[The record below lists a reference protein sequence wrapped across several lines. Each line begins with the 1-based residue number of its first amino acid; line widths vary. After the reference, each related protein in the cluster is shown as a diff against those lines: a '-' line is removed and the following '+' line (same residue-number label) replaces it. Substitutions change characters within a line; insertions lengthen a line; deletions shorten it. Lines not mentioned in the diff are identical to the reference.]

1 MKVLLTGANGHLG
14 ANTIRELLKRGHD
27 VVAFVRP
34 TADRRGLAGLQ
45 VSYAEGDV
53 TDSKALICAAEG
65 CDVIIHSAILFAYW
79 AKDPALIER
88 PALEG
93 AKNAV
98 AAAKAVGAKRLI
110 YTSSS
115 WAIGLS
121 DAPDKIRTA
130 ADWNERPH
138 SPYARAKTFSER
150 LAWEEADK
158 AGVPMIALC
167 PGAIF
172 GPHDY
177 RMTPSNRML
186 LGMADGSGQTL
197 NSGLA
202 FADARD
208 AGAIH
213 ALAVDHG
220 EPGKRYAVTQYLHF
234 KEVGA
239 HVTAITRKAVKH
251 FGGPKA
257 VAHLLGGMMELG
269 ARFTGK
275 EPTLTRAI
283 VDDAAERYMYIDG
296 TPTWQTFNYT
306 PYSPREMMQA
316 SLEWYVQMGWLK
328 PDKLWVNH
336 K

>member
-1 MKVLLTGANGHLG
+1 MKVLVTGANGHLG
-14 ANTIRELLKRGHD
+14 ANTIRELLKRGHE

-34 TADRRGLAGLQ
+34 TADLRGLQGLAVQ
-45 VSYAEGDV
+45 YVQGDV
-53 TDSKALICAAEG
+53 TDGGAFTKAAEG
-65 CDVIIHSAILFAYW
+65 CEVILHSAIFFAYW
-79 AKDPALIER
+79 AKDPARIEQ
-88 PALEG
+88 PALAG
-93 AKNAV
+93 AKNAI

-121 DAPDKIRTA
+121 DTPEQIRTA
-130 ADWNERPH
+130 ADWNDRPH

-158 AGVPMIALC
+158 AGVPMISLC
-167 PGAIF
+167 PGALF

-186 LGMADGSGQTL
+186 LGMADGSGQTF

-220 EPGKRYAVTQYLHF
+220 EPGRRYAVTQYLHF

-239 HVTAITRKAVKH
+239 QVTAVTGRPVKH

-257 VAHLLGGMMELG
+257 VARLLGGMMEVG

-296 TPTWQTFNYT
+296 SPTWQTFNYT
-306 PYSPREMMQA
+306 PYNVPEMVA
-316 SLEWYVQMGWLK
+316 TSLDWYRQMGWMK
-328 PDKLWVNH
+328 G
-336 K
+336 

>member
-1 MKVLLTGANGHLG
+1 MKVLVTGANGHLG
-14 ANTIRELLKRGHD
+14 ANMTRSLLERGHE

-34 TADRRGLAGLQ
+34 TADLRGLEGLN
-45 VSYAEGDV
+45 VHYAQGDV
-53 TDSKALICAAEG
+53 TDRNSLVNAAKG
-65 CDVIIHSAILFAYW
+65 CDVLIHSATFFAYW

-88 PALEG
+88 PAVEG

-121 DAPDKIRTA
+121 DRPEQIRTA
-130 ADWNERPH
+130 ADWNDAPH
-138 SPYARAKTFSER
+138 SPYTRAKTSSER
-150 LAWEEADK
+150 LAWEEAEK
-158 AGVPMIALC
+158 AGVPMISLC

-172 GPHDY
+172 GAHDY

-186 LGMADGSGQTL
+186 LGMADGSGQTF

-220 EPGKRYAVTQYLHF
+220 NTGQRYAITQYLHF
-234 KEVGA
+234 KEVGEQ
-239 HVTAITRKAVKH
+239 VTALTGKAVKH

-257 VAHLLGGMMELG
+257 VARMLGAVMELG
-269 ARFTGK
+269 AHVTGK
-275 EPTLTRAI
+275 EPTVTRGI
-283 VDDAAERYMYIDG
+283 IDDAAERYMYIDG
-296 TPTWQTFNYT
+296 TPTWQAFNYT
-306 PYSPREMMQA
+306 PHSPQEMVA
-316 SLEWYVQMGWLK
+316 NSLAWYRQMGWLK
-328 PDKLWVNH
+328 R
-336 K
+336 

>member
-1 MKVLLTGANGHLG
+1 MKVLVTGANGHLG
-14 ANTIRELLKRGHD
+14 ANTIRALLNRGHE

-34 TADRRGLAGLQ
+34 TADRRGLAGLK

-53 TDSKALICAAEG
+53 TDSQALTRAAEG
-65 CDVIIHSAILFAYW
+65 CDVLIHSAIFFAYW
-79 AKDPALIER
+79 AKDPALIEQ
-88 PALEG
+88 PAMTG
-93 AKNAV
+93 AKNAM

-121 DAPDKIRTA
+121 DRPEQIRTA
-130 ADWNERPH
+130 SDWNDRPH

-167 PGAIF
+167 PGALF

-186 LGMADGSGQTL
+186 LGMADGRGQTL

-220 EPGKRYAVTQYLHF
+220 EAGKRYAVTQYLHF
-234 KEVGA
+234 QEVGA
-239 HVTAITRKAVKH
+239 HVTAITGKAVKH

-257 VAHLLGGMMELG
+257 VARLLGGMMEVG

-275 EPTLTRAI
+275 EPPLTRAI

-296 TPTWQTFNYT
+296 TPTWRAFHYT
-306 PYSPREMMQA
+306 PYSPWEMVQA
-316 SLEWYVQMGWLK
+316 SLDWYVKMGWLK
-328 PDKLWVNH
+328 PATRPVTA
-336 K
+336 